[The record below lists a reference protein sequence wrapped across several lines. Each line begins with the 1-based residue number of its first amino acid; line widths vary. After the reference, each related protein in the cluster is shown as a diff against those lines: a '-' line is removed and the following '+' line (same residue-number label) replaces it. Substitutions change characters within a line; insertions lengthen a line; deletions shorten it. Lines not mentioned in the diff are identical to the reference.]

1 MLEVYTIY
9 GGGMWKTAFDAVVGI
24 LGTSTWSTLL
34 RIAGTFSVLGVV
46 ATFIKGRNPMAFV
59 KWLAVFMLL
68 TSVMLVPKRSV
79 QIIDVTDPAA
89 VWVTDNV
96 PVGLAVVASLPTSIG
111 FHVAQS
117 YDYMMARPDSVTY
130 TKTGMLFGSGI
141 VAESSDLQTQNPDL
155 SQMLPDYVEN
165 CVIGD
170 ILLNHKYTVNDL
182 LNTTDPLG
190 LITSNPSP
198 LRGIFKT
205 TSNAREF
212 LTCQQAASQIQ
223 TLAGQDSQMNS
234 PTFSMLTR
242 KIFGNRINGA
252 TLLANSMGESY
263 GFFYAGGMSAAQIM
277 KNNVTFSAIRQGI
290 QGFAARSS
298 DTANLLTL
306 ATESSATKQ
315 RLSWAAG
322 SALATRQLP
331 FLQSLMM
338 LILVCLFP
346 LVIAL
351 AAANHSIFGLN
362 TLKIYI
368 CGFLYFQMWP
378 VMFAI
383 LNFAATYWLQ
393 TKTGGTPL
401 VLANRDTVALQHS
414 DAANLAGYC
423 ALSIPLLSF
432 FLTKGAAAIGSQV
445 AGSVLSSAAF
455 GSAGVAS
462 TTADG
467 NWSFN
472 NMSMDNINQ
481 NKMDTNLSQRQGQQT
496 WQGSNGSTLTQTA
509 SGMNVIDGSGAMSN
523 LPVNMKLSQLASS
536 GFQEQARRSH
546 VEAETALSGYNHS
559 LTSGWNQL
567 SQLANQ
573 TGSSDSMSKTSDN
586 SQASNITMATS
597 RMMSAAESYAKA
609 NNISTQE
616 AFNELMTKS
625 SEGSVNAGIQAKV
638 DSGDQA
644 IGKIGKIVTGASVQ
658 ASGGVG
664 YKGTSG
670 SSSGTQNTDS
680 STVDHRHDR
689 NSQIVDD
696 FRQARDMVISSRV
709 SDSGNHTDNASTSNL
724 QQFAASLSD
733 AKSQYQQYTTSSTQS
748 NEYSRMATLAENQSA
763 SLDTN
768 YTQEFVNWSSA
779 RYGDRTQDI
788 LTNAP
793 TARTAAVEFVRERL
807 APEITGDYQQGRQD
821 LKTGDAH
828 QPFTLPSGSS
838 ATDQAHRE
846 PVYHPEAGQNLNGG
860 EIRATQTGSGQG
872 NYPYTPGVTPYSVS
886 PAQPIQGERGRYISA
901 SDGSREVDGPYS
913 DAHNHDSRSP
923 IIPQRP
929 DGVETRTGVS
939 PSHKHAETRQPWQQG
954 NIQGHQSGDLTVR
967 TQESAPQSGR
977 PWSSSP
983 ETGNGT
989 VQHNGGMRLGNN
1001 LPGSEIGDD
1010 YRNNKE
1016 LIKAPINN
1024 TFPGQT
1030 ALAEKVAEERS
1041 ANERNIN
1048 NSSGEISKKE
1058 STVQRSSDILKGEHD
1073 NAQSLYTEGRKL
1085 ADVRQKNLPDII
1097 HRDEQNEIQEK
1108 LEELRKKQGNWR

>member
-111 FHVAQS
+111 FHVAQL

-432 FLTKGAAAIGSQV
+432 FLTKGAAAIGSQI

-536 GFQEQARRSH
+536 GFQEQARQSQ
-546 VEAETALSGYNHS
+546 VEAQTALNGYNHS
-559 LTSGWNQL
+559 VTSGW
-567 SQLANQ
+567 SQLTQAASQ
-573 TGSSDSMSKTSDN
+573 TSRSDSLSKTSDN
-586 SQASNITMATS
+586 SEATNITQGAS
-597 RMMSAAESYAKA
+597 QMMSAVESYAKA
-609 NNISTQE
+609 NNVSSQE
-616 AFNELMTKS
+616 AYNTLMTKS
-625 SEGSVNAGIQAKV
+625 RELGVNAGGSVKANSSDQVVGKAFALSTGLSAEAHAGIEAKG
-638 DSGDQA
+638 S
-644 IGKIGKIVTGASVQ
+644 TGS
-658 ASGGVG
+658 SH
-664 YKGTSG
+664 GTQSSG
-670 SSSGTQNTDS
+670 SNTTDNRHDQNTQL
-680 STVDHRHDR
+680 V
-689 NSQIVDD
+689 ND
-696 FRQARDMVISSRV
+696 FRQGLDKVTSSRIT
-709 SDSGNHTDNASTSNL
+709 DSGNHTDNASTSNL
-724 QQFAASLSD
+724 QQFAATMSD
-733 AKSQYQQYTTSSTQS
+733 AKSQYQQYTTSSTKS
-748 NEYSRMATLAENQSA
+748 SEYSRMATLAENQSA

-768 YTQEFVNWSSA
+768 YTQEFVNWSTA
-779 RYGDRTQDI
+779 RYGDKAQDI

-793 TARTAAVEFVRERL
+793 TAREAAVGFVKERL
-807 APEITGDYQQGRQD
+807 EPEITGDYHQGRSD
-821 LKTGDAH
+821 LTTGDRHEA
-828 QPFTLPSGSS
+828 FTP
-838 ATDQAHRE
+838 
-846 PVYHPEAGQNLNGG
+846 
-860 EIRATQTGSGQG
+860 
-872 NYPYTPGVTPYSVS
+872 PYSVPQS
-886 PAQPIQGERGRYISA
+886 APSNGNMMIPRGENRN
-901 SDGSREVDGPYS
+901 REVD
-913 DAHNHDSRSP
+913 
-923 IIPQRP
+923 
-929 DGVETRTGVS
+929 
-939 PSHKHAETRQPWQQG
+939 QG
-954 NIQGHQSGDLTVR
+954 REAIATSGTINY
-967 TQESAPQSGR
+967 GK
-977 PWSSSP
+977 
-983 ETGNGT
+983 
-989 VQHNGGMRLGNN
+989 
-1001 LPGSEIGDD
+1001 LPGPGSVNRTEHIPSSDVENPNLQDRDVTHDRPYRGVRESSQSDDERNPTGHSMTGDGQNKGTNAPLQNYDDRNLHGRNYLGTGQRRVAYETPQNLDNSSALHGRTLTNGNSEHPRNQAMDED
-1010 YRNNKE
+1010 YKHNQSTLPMPTNQT
-1016 LIKAPINN
+1016 L
-1024 TFPGQT
+1024 PGQT
-1030 ALAEKVAEERS
+1030 SLADRVTEQRS

-1048 NSSGEISKKE
+1048 NSSSEIAKKQ
-1058 STVQRSSDILKGEHD
+1058 STVHATSDILKEGMENAKSNFSKEHGDEARKQGESSPSD
-1073 NAQSLYTEGRKL
+1073 P
-1085 ADVRQKNLPDII
+1085 KND
-1097 HRDEQNEIQEK
+1097 Q
-1108 LEELRKKQGNWR
+1108 EELKRQLEALRKRQTG